1 MRGTREIVCPECGRE
16 LGWQDEVF
24 TLGHSDHVA
33 GCSRCLTRHNAPE
46 WALGV
51 EAAREYWLV

>member
-1 MRGTREIVCPECGRE
+1 MKSIICPECGQE

-24 TLGHSDHVA
+24 TLGMGDNVA
-33 GCSRCLTRHNAPE
+33 GCSRCIARHNAVE

-51 EAAREYWLV
+51 EAARPYWEI